1 MCFKIKLWYVLQQDC
16 CHNYQPRFLRK
27 VRRSWKHAAKR
38 EFRNWPTSVNRNP
51 ELFRIIQALQ
61 DSPDESAEDDEEDEK
76 EDTQFEP

>member
-1 MCFKIKLWYVLQQDC
+1 MYYNKIAVTTTSPGFYEKCADLGSM
-16 CHNYQPRFLRK
+16 QP
-27 VRRSWKHAAKR
+27 R

-76 EDTQFEP
+76 EDTQFES